1 MENFNAD
8 DLIEIATDAIE
19 HIDDDVAFSTLKKL
33 GDYINKRNLQQ
44 NDQDLFNQLT
54 DLVSKLYIVAFPKFS
69 DDDCVEILKNHYLDS
84 YAIGV
89 SMESRITIKL
99 FSVPEIPRDELRKKF
114 KQALMENNQLLG
126 PLTVSQWIAEF
137 EKDFDV
143 RNRTLSASTEFVKNN
158 KNTLTLNPILRN
170 NLKTLLYTYD
180 YLLVTTLPAT
190 GPVLEEILSSDFGDI
205 SATTSRSGISAQRFA
220 PENMKETKIENLPID
235 IAMEKYPELGE
246 QLITSNHIKLRIFP
260 EPVRPS
266 IKNWLSDYTFTVGIS
281 NHDPIV
287 RGNYIFKG
295 ENARL
300 LSQED
305 RARLTAILKSF
316 EEKMPLAVNV
326 NTRQIVFSLP
336 EKRVLPQAQNNFPP
350 TETRRMPENYAQPRR
365 IQESQPRF
373 QTDEER
379 ISAWR
384 RNLPQKE
391 ELENKPVASN
401 VHFSSPQTFSTEKSP
416 ETVRPIQP
424 NYPQKAPIAKIN
436 YVAPRPM
443 PKNVVDLREENSM

>member
-1 MENFNAD
+1 MQPNLTEKIENFAQLPDQECALIIQNNFLEALESESYVDWDIVTKFIVTPYAD
-8 DLIEIATDAIE
+8 REALCKLLNSAIKKNIQQIAGVTI
-19 HIDDDVAFSTLKKL
+19 
-33 GDYINKRNLQQ
+33 GDWIRKY
-44 NDQDLFNQLT
+44 QD
-54 DLVSKLYIVAFPKFS
+54 K
-69 DDDCVEILKNHYLDS
+69 YLDK
-84 YAIGV
+84 
-89 SMESRITIKL
+89 ERN
-99 FSVPEIPRDELRKKF
+99 PETFFEYV
-114 KQALMENNQLLG
+114 QNNQEIKRIPKKDQLL
-126 PLTVSQWIAEF
+126 IAR
-137 EKDFDV
+137 V
-143 RNRTLSASTEFVKNN
+143 
-158 KNTLTLNPILRN
+158 LRI
-170 NLKTLLYTYD
+170 YD
-180 YLLVTTLPAT
+180 YLLVIPIDDLD
-190 GPVLEEILSSDFGDI
+190 GPVSNIL
-205 SATTSRSGISAQRFA
+205 RFA
-220 PENMKETKIENLPID
+220 MRSEATPGETTNGAIEEKPVEMKIENLPID
-235 IAMEKYPELGE
+235 VAMEKYPELGE
-246 QLITSNHIKLRIFP
+246 QLITSSHIKLKIFP

-305 RARLTAILKSF
+305 RAKLTAILKSF

-326 NTRQIVFSLP
+326 NTKQVIFSLP

-350 TETRRMPENYAQPRR
+350 TETRRMPENYTQPQR

-401 VHFSSPQTFSTEKSP
+401 VHFSSPQTFSTEKPP

-424 NYPQKAPIAKIN
+424 NYVQKAPIARIN
-436 YVAPRPM
+436 YSTPRPM
-443 PKNVVDLREENSM
+443 PKNVVDLREE

>member
-1 MENFNAD
+1 MNPIEQTITDSIEAIHHYDDAEAKVLIKNVQYFLDSTEARNIDPEMREKLQNTLTYLKLIAIPRLTDEETANIIRTSFLDSFDAEIDMEN
-8 DLIEIATDAIE
+8 
-19 HIDDDVAFSTLKKL
+19 
-33 GDYINKRNLQQ
+33 R
-44 NDQDLFNQLT
+44 LT
-54 DLVSKLYIVAFPKFS
+54 A
-69 DDDCVEILKNHYLDS
+69 
-84 YAIGV
+84 
-89 SMESRITIKL
+89 KL
-99 FSVPEIPRDELRKKF
+99 FFVPEIPRDELRKKL
-114 KQALMENNQLLG
+114 KQALLENNQRLG
-126 PLTVSQWIAEF
+126 PLTVGQWIAEF
-137 EKDFDV
+137 EKEYNV
-143 RNRTLSASTEFVKNN
+143 KSRNLSASTDFVKNN
-158 KNTLTLNPILRN
+158 KNTLTLNPALRN
-170 NLKTLLYTYD
+170 NLRELLYTYD
-180 YLLVTTLPAT
+180 YLLVTTLPFT
-190 GPVLEEILSSDFGDI
+190 GPALDELLASDFGKDAGVAVG
-205 SATTSRSGISAQRFA
+205 STPSFHSGLSTQRNN
-220 PENMKETKIENLPID
+220 PSEMRIENLPID

-246 QLITSNHIKLRIFP
+246 QLITSSHIKLKIFP

-305 RARLTAILKSF
+305 RAKLTAILKSF

-336 EKRVLPQAQNNFPP
+336 EKRVLPQAQNNFPS
-350 TETRRMPENYAQPRR
+350 TETRRMPENYTQPRR
-365 IQESQPRF
+365 IQEPQPRF

-401 VHFSSPQTFSTEKSP
+401 VHFSSPQTFSTEKPP

-424 NYPQKAPIAKIN
+424 NYPQKAPTAKIN

-443 PKNVVDLREENSM
+443 PKNVVDLREE